1 MFFALVLLFFSISPA
16 ALPEPFDRLPWPWPS
31 MCVDVSLADQTRGM
45 RKNDAST
52 VPRDSAGR
60 QQRLATWHP
69 NLNLNLAAML
79 MLMLTPAP

>member
-1 MFFALVLLFFSISPA
+1 
-16 ALPEPFDRLPWPWPS
+16 